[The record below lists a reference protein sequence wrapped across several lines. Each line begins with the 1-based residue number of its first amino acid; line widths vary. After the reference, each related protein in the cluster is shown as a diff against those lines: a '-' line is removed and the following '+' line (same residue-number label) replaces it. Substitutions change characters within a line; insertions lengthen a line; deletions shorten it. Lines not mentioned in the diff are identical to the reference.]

1 MTEIN
6 EYRYKIIQNNKVY
19 ILSTSLIN
27 DKIKLVCK
35 EYSNSQIFDG

>member
-1 MTEIN
+1 MNIDIKLF
-6 EYRYKIIQNNKVY
+6 KINKVY